1 MQNLFKIQKQHKTP
15 AKQMST
21 PKQGFQD
28 IRKITTL
35 EKKSE
40 PSDCH
45 INWTQCQERFLCEVL
60 LLKALQSQKD
70 IKTIDWQQ
78 RGNRNHKR
86 SIRQLPAGGGDTPVH
101 GALRGASSGH
111 GNRIG
116 TEPLIKI
123 IFIFRKRSWKYTF
136 WHLNPFYKML
146 LLFVPA

>member
-1 MQNLFKIQKQHKTP
+1 
-15 AKQMST
+15 MST

-45 INWTQCQERFLCEVL
+45 INWTQCQERFLCEAL

-70 IKTIDWQQ
+70 IKTIDWQE

-86 SIRQLPAGGGDTPVH
+86 SIRQLPAGGGDTPAH

-111 GNRIG
+111 VNRIG

-123 IFIFRKRSWKYTF
+123 IFIFTKGLESTPSGIWIHFIKCCYYLCLLSMTASSLWK
-136 WHLNPFYKML
+136 P
-146 LLFVPA
+146 